1 MSIRSKKFISY
12 IPFVNILVIPILW
25 FAFYFKN
32 PIPKKN
38 FIKCILKCFM
48 IGVAITIPRIIIFK
62 IFGSG
67 SIDTISTYVGI
78 LLTMFLICFTMIKDE
93 ENILKMWSV
102 TFWTYGELSQT
113 TFITTDKYAN
123 ISIVLSD
130 GLTSFCIRSEGENIM
145 DLLEKLIRNTKGRFS
160 CVYKT

>member
-93 ENILKMWSV
+93 SNN
-102 TFWTYGELSQT
+102 Y
-113 TFITTDKYAN
+113 
-123 ISIVLSD
+123 
-130 GLTSFCIRSEGENIM
+130 
-145 DLLEKLIRNTKGRFS
+145 
-160 CVYKT
+160 